1 MSPPSLPAGLW
12 SIIKAK
18 SKLYTPNVISFWY
31 LEKLD
36 STQGGRGHLPVY
48 YTSPQSFIIT
58 FLLFVGV
65 TTLVTFNEF

>member
-1 MSPPSLPAGLW
+1 MSPPFLPALLW

-36 STQGGRGHLPVY
+36 STQGGKGQWAVY
-48 YTSPQSFIIT
+48 YTSPQSFK
-58 FLLFVGV
+58 
-65 TTLVTFNEF
+65 